1 MHAKRMEPYYRQ
13 NEQHDGIAQ
22 TVNRDERSAGL
33 TGSIC
38 LNPGLQGFGNL
49 IRNIPKTNN
58 PTTARAAPTL
68 QGRWFSPLQYRSGTG
83 SRHKHQEKNEKKKKT
98 MLYRDQYAALSHD
111 HPDYASDGEH
121 EQYPLT
127 EDGRQPTPPAR
138 PGHSRRYR
146 WVVVAVL
153 AQVVYTVLVLVVVRQ
168 FYYKRVCV
176 SLAAPDSLGAWKV
189 LKYSEVD
196 ADHREPD
203 EHHPFLGA
211 PGPSVDRNW
220 HELLSISSKGN
231 IISTIRD
238 KTNAGCSYGNHC
250 LHRLMDALKCHPD
263 MSPITQHWVVNEVVP
278 VVNWDGA
285 RHTCANWDHV
295 VDWAKKNRIVP
306 AGKASIPEVAPHP
319 LYAKFINE
327 RGKADF
333 VNKDAIIEWDLLWA
347 RPDWQEFARERGIPE
362 GTIPP
367 KEMLRNKHVG

>member
-1 MHAKRMEPYYRQ
+1 
-13 NEQHDGIAQ
+13 
-22 TVNRDERSAGL
+22 
-33 TGSIC
+33 
-38 LNPGLQGFGNL
+38 
-49 IRNIPKTNN
+49 
-58 PTTARAAPTL
+58 
-68 QGRWFSPLQYRSGTG
+68 
-83 SRHKHQEKNEKKKKT
+83 

-220 HELLSISSKGN
+220 HELLS
-231 IISTIRD
+231 TFRD
-238 KTNAGCSYGNHC
+238 RLPSAEIKRLGIEEGSIWLDDDLGGYYGSVWVGHNLHCVKYIYDGLHRDHYYPNLTVAEETSHQRHLHHC